1 MSMLFT
7 PDYLSQLS
15 PMSPLSPISQIKVT
29 PYSTQITTANI
40 FAPMMNPYV
49 AYVNVDTGLNSSYIV
64 QKDVTEYLWY
74 RILDKWF
81 YTDEL
86 CHLLKYL
93 KIENGEVKFVSNEAE
108 SKNNKVC
115 DDSVENIE
123 KKTDF
128 IQENLLS
135 LHDMKKLLQRV
146 ISELDY
152 KWYEL
157 TTKEKL
163 VVEVVERHLRKML
176 SQRIGSK

>member
-1 MSMLFT
+1 MSLLFT
-7 PDYLSQLS
+7 PDYLS
-15 PMSPLSPISQIKVT
+15 PYSPLSPISQIKVT
-29 PYSTQITTANI
+29 PYSTQITTANV
-40 FAPMMNPYV
+40 FAPYPYM

-93 KIENGEVKFVSNEAE
+93 KIEGNSVKFVSNDAEA
-108 SKNNKVC
+108 KNNKVC

-157 TTKEKL
+157 TSKEKL

-176 SQRIGSK
+176 EQRIGSK

>member
-1 MSMLFT
+1 MSLLFS
-7 PDYLSQLS
+7 PDYLSPL
-15 PMSPLSPISQIKVT
+15 SPLSPISQIKVT
-29 PYSTQITTANI
+29 PYSTQITTANV
-40 FAPMMNPYV
+40 FAVNPYY

-81 YTDEL
+81 YSDEL

-93 KIENGEVKFVSNEAE
+93 KVENGTVKFAASEADT
-108 SKNNKVC
+108 KNNKICNDTIEDV
-115 DDSVENIE
+115 E

-128 IQENLLS
+128 IQENLLT
-135 LHDMKKLLQRV
+135 LNDMKKLLQRI

-157 TTKEKL
+157 TQKEKL
-163 VVEVVERHLRKML
+163 VVEVVERHLRKL
-176 SQRIGSK
+176 LQERVGSK